1 MKNKFL
7 VISIGISMM
16 ILSTA
21 FLIRSINTANASPT
35 PGMFI
40 SEGINSVGKYQMT
53 LTYAVFSDGSTAT
66 RALVWDT
73 ETGKSVYYR
82 NDKEGWIKQDFQ
94 LPASPL
100 Q

>member
-7 VISIGISMM
+7 LISIGVSMM

-21 FLIRSINTANASPT
+21 FLIRSISPANASPT
-35 PGMFI
+35 PDKFI
-40 SEGINSVGKYQMT
+40 SEGTNSVGKYQMT
-53 LTYAVFSDGSTAT
+53 LTFSVFSDGSTAT

-82 NDKEGWIKQDFQ
+82 NDTNGWVKQDFQ